1 MTLTN
6 RPLYL
11 VTDRTGLTDDTFF
24 ERLELACQ
32 AGVDLVQLREKTLA
46 SGDYFRLAQRVKMIT
61 DRYDLPLLIDDR
73 LDIAQAVDA
82 AGVHVGQSDLP
93 VAVVRQI
100 LGPDKLIGATTK
112 TIAQADR
119 AVREGAD
126 YLGVGAIFPTTT
138 HVKTV
143 RTSVD
148 TLAEIK
154 ARVPI
159 PVYAIGGLKA
169 SNVAAV
175 QPAHVDGVAVV
186 SAIMQA
192 EDTIAAT
199 EALRTAV
206 LKVL

>member
-126 YLGVGAIFPTTT
+126 YLGVGAIFPTRPTLRRC
-138 HVKTV
+138 VPASIRWQRLK
-143 RTSVD
+143 RGCRFQSMRSV
-148 TLAEIK
+148 
-154 ARVPI
+154 
-159 PVYAIGGLKA
+159 G
-169 SNVAAV
+169 
-175 QPAHVDGVAVV
+175 
-186 SAIMQA
+186 
-192 EDTIAAT
+192 
-199 EALRTAV
+199 
-206 LKVL
+206 

>member
-100 LGPDKLIGATTK
+100 LGPDKLIGATAK
-112 TIAQADR
+112 TIVQADR

-148 TLAEIK
+148 TLAAIK

-159 PVYAIGGLKA
+159 PVYAIGGLKP

-192 EDTIAAT
+192 EDTSAAT
-199 EALRTAV
+199 KALRTAV